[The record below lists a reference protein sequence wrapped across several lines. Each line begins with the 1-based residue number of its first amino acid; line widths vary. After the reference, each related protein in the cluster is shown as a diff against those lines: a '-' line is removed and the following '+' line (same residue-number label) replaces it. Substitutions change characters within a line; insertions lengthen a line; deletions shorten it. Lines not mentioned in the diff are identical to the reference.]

1 MTPPFICDV
10 HLDLSLNAIEWNRD
24 LRLPLAELR
33 ASEAHLQDKPG
44 RGRGTVTL
52 PEMRRARIGLCVATQ
67 LARLEHDAYSPVFG
81 WRSQPQ
87 AWAMTQAQLAW
98 YRAMEEAGE
107 LVQIRDRAQL
117 ETHLEKWREVDDA
130 TAAKLPI
137 GYLLSLEGADSI
149 RTPAHLERAWNDGLR
164 AIGPAHYGSGV
175 YAQGTSTEGP
185 FPVRGLELV
194 READRLGMILDV
206 THLSDESF
214 WQALEIYAG
223 PVWASH
229 HNARALVPHQRQL
242 GDDMFRALVA
252 RDAVVGLALD
262 AWMIVPGWKRGETT
276 PQSTNLRLTHLV
288 EHLDHYCQLAG
299 NARHVGLGSDLDG
312 AFGNEQT
319 PLDVDSIAD
328 LQRLPELLRARGYS
342 DGDVAGVMS
351 GNFLRFLRGA
361 LK

>member
-1 MTPPFICDV
+1 MSPPFIFDA

-24 LRLPLAELR
+24 LRRPLAELR
-33 ASEAHLQDKPG
+33 AGEANLDDKPG

-98 YRAMEEAGE
+98 YRAMEEVGE
-107 LVQIRDRAQL
+107 LVQIRDARQL
-117 ETHLEKWREVDDA
+117 EEHLARWHGVDDA
-130 TAAKLPI
+130 MAAKLPV

-149 RTPAHLERAWNDGLR
+149 RSPAHLERAWSDGLR

-185 FPVRGLELV
+185 FPAQGKELL

-214 WQALEIYAG
+214 WQGLELYAG

-229 HNARALVPHQRQL
+229 HNARAIVPHQRQL
-242 GDDMFRALVA
+242 GDEMFRALVE
-252 RDAVVGLALD
+252 RNAVVGLALD
-262 AWMIVPGWKRGETT
+262 AWMIVPGWRRGETT
-276 PQSTNLRLTHLV
+276 PQSTNLRLTNLV
-288 EHLDHYCQLAG
+288 EHLDHYCQLVG
-299 NARHVGLGSDLDG
+299 NARHVGIGSDLDG
-312 AFGNEQT
+312 AFGTEQT
-319 PLDVDSIAD
+319 PVDVDSIAD
-328 LQRLPELLRARGYS
+328 LSRLAELLRARGYS

-361 LK
+361 LN